1 LAEENISKD
10 NHIIKNREKRK
21 SKVLK
26 ESDPDV
32 QKIWDSIAKNYDMI
46 QGAQLSNSFI
56 MLMALSTADKPL
68 NTTEISEIIAL
79 HTKGKIYKISATLK
93 DSLEHRLKR
102 EGYVEGVDVPAQK
115 GLRKPVKM
123 SLYSITPKGRK
134 LLKGWVSFLS
144 AYS

>member
-1 LAEENISKD
+1 MAEENISKD

-115 GLRKPVKM
+115 GLGKPVKM